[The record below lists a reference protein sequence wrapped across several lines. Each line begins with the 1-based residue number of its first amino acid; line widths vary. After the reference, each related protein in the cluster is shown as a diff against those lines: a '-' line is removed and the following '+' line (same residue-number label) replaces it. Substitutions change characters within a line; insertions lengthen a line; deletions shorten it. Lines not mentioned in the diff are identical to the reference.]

1 MIRLHRLGST
11 YEPFHVNPDL
21 IATVEGHPDV
31 VLTLTNGTKLVVAES
46 GRRDRGHRPTL
57 ARRHHGRR
65 HAVDLTGAL
74 KLPRVWTDYRVMSEE
89 VITRQLVVFSLGDEE
104 YALPIAD
111 VHEIIRYTEPRSVA
125 SSVDWVRGVIS
136 LRGKIVPVYDLAS
149 RLGCAGCDDV
159 DEQQDRHRRGRR
171 PSSPGVVVDDVAEV
185 ITVDAD
191 QLERIP
197 SADEAAIDA
206 IVKLDDRLIVLLS
219 PAGLFGVA
227 AEIAA

>member
-1 MIRLHRLGST
+1 
-11 YEPFHVNPDL
+11 
-21 IATVEGHPDV
+21 
-31 VLTLTNGTKLVVAES
+31 
-46 GRRDRGHRPTL
+46 
-57 ARRHHGRR
+57 
-65 HAVDLTGAL
+65 
-74 KLPRVWTDYRVMSEE
+74 MSEE
-89 VITRQLVVFSLGDEE
+89 AITRQLVVFSLGDEE

-149 RLGCAGCDDV
+149 RLGCAGGEDV
-159 DEQQDRHRRGRR
+159 AEQKIVIVEAATQLA
-171 PSSPGVVVDDVAEV
+171 GVVVDDVAEV
-185 ITVDAD
+185 ITVDSD
-191 QLERIP
+191 QLERVP

-219 PAGLFGVA
+219 PAGLFGFAA

>member
-1 MIRLHRLGST
+1 
-11 YEPFHVNPDL
+11 
-21 IATVEGHPDV
+21 
-31 VLTLTNGTKLVVAES
+31 
-46 GRRDRGHRPTL
+46 
-57 ARRHHGRR
+57 
-65 HAVDLTGAL
+65 
-74 KLPRVWTDYRVMSEE
+74 MSEE

-149 RLGCAGCDDV
+149 RLGCAGCDEV
-159 DEQQDRHRRGRR
+159 DERKIVIVEAANQLA
-171 PSSPGVVVDDVAEV
+171 GVVVDDVAEV

-227 AEIAA
+227 AEIPA

>member
-1 MIRLHRLGST
+1 
-11 YEPFHVNPDL
+11 
-21 IATVEGHPDV
+21 
-31 VLTLTNGTKLVVAES
+31 
-46 GRRDRGHRPTL
+46 
-57 ARRHHGRR
+57 
-65 HAVDLTGAL
+65 
-74 KLPRVWTDYRVMSEE
+74 MSEE
-89 VITRQLVVFSLGDEE
+89 ATTRQLVVFSLGDEE

-125 SSVDWVRGVIS
+125 SSVRLGPRRHQPARQDRPR
-136 LRGKIVPVYDLAS
+136 LRPRVAARHARAAEDVAEQKIVIVEAAARLA
-149 RLGCAGCDDV
+149 
-159 DEQQDRHRRGRR
+159 
-171 PSSPGVVVDDVAEV
+171 GVVVDDVAEV

-191 QLERIP
+191 QLERLP

>member
-46 GRRDRGHRPTL
+46 ADEIVATRAAL

-65 HAVDLTGAL
+65 HALDLTLAL
-74 KLPRVWTDYRVMSEE
+74 KLTRLWTDYRVMSEE
-89 VITRQLVVFSLGDEE
+89 ATTRQLVVFSLGDEE

-149 RLGCAGCDDV
+149 RLRCAREEDV
-159 DEQQDRHRRGRR
+159 AEQKIVIVEAAAQLA
-171 PSSPGVVVDDVAEV
+171 GVVVDDVAEV
-185 ITVDAD
+185 ITVDDD
-191 QLERIP
+191 QLERLP

-219 PAGLFGVA
+219 PAGLFGLA